1 MPASIQTSFVQQY
14 TTNVDLLLQQRGS
27 KLRDLVTVQNCNG
40 KSAVAVDQFGAV
52 NAVRDLPRHADTPLL
67 DIPED
72 RRWVQP
78 HDLKW
83 ASLIDDEDK
92 LRTIIDPMNPYA
104 LAGSAG
110 MGRAIDDEIIWGI
123 LNTNAT
129 GENGTTYTGL
139 LSAYNSGSQV
149 VGGSVGA
156 SANTGLNVAKLRAVK
171 QTAMAAEIDPDQEE
185 IWMLISSRQH
195 DNLLNEIQIASKDY
209 NSVPVMENGMVRKF
223 LGINFRVTERIPG
236 AARFN
241 TAINGSVSGYTT
253 GSIWLCPWF
262 VKSGVVL
269 GVWSD
274 INSAFDR
281 RPDKNNAMQVLIKA
295 TAGATRTEELKCG
308 LVTCY

>member
-14 TTNVDLLLQQRGS
+14 TTNVGLLLQQKGS
-27 KLRDLVTVQNCNG
+27 KLRDLVTVQSCTG
-40 KSAVAVDQFGAV
+40 KAAAVVDQFGAV

-92 LRTIIDPMNPYA
+92 LRTITDPMNPYA
-104 LAGSAG
+104 AAGSAG
-110 MGRAIDDEIIWGI
+110 MGRAIDDEIIWGL
-123 LNTNAT
+123 LNSNYT
-129 GENGTTYTGL
+129 GENGTTASGL

-149 VGGSVGA
+149 VAATVGA

-171 QTAMAAEIDPDQEE
+171 QMALAAEIDPDQEE
-185 IWMLISSRQH
+185 IVMLISSRQH
-195 DNLLNEIQIASKDY
+195 DNLLNEIQIASKEY
-209 NSVPVMENGMVRKF
+209 SSTAVLEEGMVRRF
-223 LGINFRVTERIPG
+223 MGIRFRLTERIPG

-241 TAINGSVSGYTT
+241 ATINPAVTGYTT
-253 GSIWLCPWF
+253 GTTWLCPWF
-262 VKSGVVL
+262 VKSGLVL
-269 GVWSD
+269 GVWND
-274 INSAFDR
+274 LNSSFDR
-281 RPDKNNAMQVLIKA
+281 RPDKNNSMQVLIKG
-295 TAGATRTEELKCG
+295 TFGATRTEELKCG

>member
-14 TTNVDLLLQQRGS
+14 TTNVGLLLQQKGS
-27 KLRDLVTVQNCNG
+27 KLRDLVTIQNCTG
-40 KSAVAVDQFGAV
+40 KAAAVVDQFGAV

-92 LRTIIDPMNPYA
+92 LRTITDPMNPYA
-104 LAGSAG
+104 SAGSAG

-123 LNTNAT
+123 LNSNFT
-129 GENGTTYTGL
+129 GENGTTATGL

-149 VGGSVGA
+149 VAATVGA

-171 QTAMAAEIDPDQEE
+171 QMALAAEIDPDQEE
-185 IWMLISSRQH
+185 IVMLITSKQH
-195 DNLLNEIQIASKDY
+195 DNLLNEIQIASKEY
-209 NSVPVMENGMVRKF
+209 SSTAVLEEGMVRRF
-223 LGINFRVTERIPG
+223 MGIRFRLTERIPG

-241 TAINGSVSGYTT
+241 TAINGSVTGYTT
-253 GSIWLCPWF
+253 GTTWLCPWF

-269 GVWSD
+269 GVWND
-274 INSAFDR
+274 LNSAFDR
-281 RPDKNNAMQVLIKA
+281 RPDKNNSMQVLLKG
-295 TAGATRTEELKCG
+295 TFGATRTEELKCG